1 MSQCTAKSKQS
12 GERCKRHTAPDRTV
26 CYYHGG
32 KIPRGI
38 ALPQTKDGR
47 YSKDLP
53 ANLLATYQ
61 QTKNDPDI
69 LALIDEIAG
78 VDAFST
84 DLIKQLHTGV
94 SWEAAYD
101 TWMDFKSANLRK
113 DAEGARRA
121 LDAHEKIILDG
132 HANDETRD
140 KVYASFDMRRKLVES
155 ERKRRIEMHTMVT
168 VDQVALLVRS
178 LTGVIREHVTDPT
191 ALRAISDA
199 LSAIAVGRT
208 D

>member
-1 MSQCTAKSKQS
+1 MSQCTAKSKQT
-12 GERCKRHTAPDRTV
+12 GDRCKRNTAQGRTV

-47 YSKDLP
+47 YSKSLP

-61 QTKNDPDI
+61 QTKNDPNL

-78 VDAFST
+78 VDAFSV
-84 DLIKQLHTGV
+84 DLLKQLHTGV
-94 SWEAAYD
+94 SWDAAYD
-101 TWMDFKSANLRK
+101 ALMAFKDANLRK
-113 DAEGARRA
+113 DGKAAMA
-121 LDAHEKIILDG
+121 AMMTLDTVITNG

-140 KVYASFDMRRKLVES
+140 KIVVLWDSRRKLVES
-155 ERKRRIEMHTMVT
+155 ERKRRIEMHQMVT
-168 VDQVALLVRS
+168 ADQVALLVRS
-178 LTGVIREHVTDPT
+178 LTGVIRDNVHDPD

-199 LSAIAVGRT
+199 LSRIAVAPT